1 MSNVA
6 YFNHKI
12 SIYNL
17 SAENP
22 YKKKY
27 LNTFLGLKLKF
38 YEQNR

>member
-22 YKKKY
+22 YKKKIFKHFFG
-27 LNTFLGLKLKF
+27 T
-38 YEQNR
+38 